1 MSMNLLK
8 SLNRRLLG
16 LTHNGQALAREGYVS
31 GGEGRAVIVHS
42 APDTTAVFDDFLG
55 VGDTG
60 GFLALL
66 NRDGW
71 ISGYSDTGQI
81 SPSTGVL
88 ATSAVSATNGVY
100 RMTSSASST
109 QTPVGGA
116 QSINGPPNWKANQGR
131 LRFGAR
137 VKIADLAKNN
147 VFVGFTDT
155 GGAEIP
161 VYDTGATAGIIT
173 PAADYAGFLKG
184 GGAGA
189 PTASLAWRLVAG
201 KAGVDQVATTSIT
214 PTTNV
219 YDTLEVEVSSDGGA
233 VTGYINGKPVAKITS
248 DAVTSTVALAGGVW
262 RANTEAAADAV
273 DVDWINISAA
283 RDTGL

>member
-16 LTHNGQALAREGYVS
+16 LTHSGQALAREGYVS
-31 GGEGRAVIVHS
+31 GGEGRPVIVHS
-42 APDTTAVFDDFLG
+42 APDTVAIFDDFLG
-55 VGDTG
+55 DLVGDE
-60 GFLALL
+60 
-66 NRDGW
+66 W
-71 ISGYSDTGQI
+71 IAGSSDTGQTA
-81 SPSTGVL
+81 TGVL

-147 VFVGFTDT
+147 VFVGLTDT
-155 GGAEIP
+155 GGTEIP

-189 PTASLAWRLVAG
+189 TATGLTWRLVAG
-201 KAGVDQVATTSIT
+201 KAGVDQVATTGVT